1 MRKKAIYGV
10 VTGAIL
16 LAGVGAIIGL
26 TSSNNARADEPAT
39 SASSKLTTNN
49 GLTGQLIDET
59 VYVFLGADG
68 HVKKTISSDWTKND
82 LGADVYTKTEGNV
95 SAPIEVKISYYL
107 DGKKISADEL
117 RGRTGHVKIRYDYT
131 NTERINGV
139 YMPYAVISGM
149 LLTNEKFTNISVK
162 NGKLMNDGT
171 RTTIVG
177 LALPGMKENLGVNAD
192 IPEYVEVEADVKEFK
207 MEMTATVA
215 TSKLFAELDV
225 SALDSVEALSSQL
238 NTLASS
244 MAQLMDGSVKLSEGL
259 STLSNK
265 SVALIDGV
273 EKLRAGS
280 LKLVSGASELSS
292 GLGTAASG
300 AKDLATGLAS
310 ASEGGKTL
318 ASGVSD
324 AYNGAQQIDAGVSQL
339 SGSITELVNGFATLN
354 ADDANTKLIS
364 GATQLRDG
372 TIKALKDGGM
382 TTITADNFETVL
394 NGAIEQYAAA
404 GQEAKVK
411 ELSTYLA
418 QLRVYDGA
426 AKYIAGVGQIAAGAA
441 TAPEKLAPLK
451 AGTTKLSEGLKQM
464 NAKVPELSS
473 GLEKLSNGAN
483 SLSDGITK
491 AYNGSS
497 ELASGMATL
506 DNGIDNLAS
515 NMPALQDGVSQLVNG
530 SKSLSDGLS
539 MFNEQGVQRLISL
552 YNGNVRALVSRIQNI
567 VSTARNADKKVKY
580 IYRTEEI

>member
-1 MRKKAIYGV
+1 MKKLAAYGV
-10 VTGAIL
+10 ATGV
-16 LAGVGAIIGL
+16 LALASVGIFAGL
-26 TSSNNARADEPAT
+26 MSNSARADESTPAQVSEL
-39 SASSKLTTNN
+39 SANSDLA
-49 GLTGQLIDET
+49 GRLIDET

-82 LGADVYTKTEGNV
+82 LGADIYTKTEGNV
-95 SAPIEVKISYYL
+95 SAPIDVKISYYL

-117 RGRTGHVKIRYDYT
+117 RGRTGHIKIRYDYT
-131 NTERINGV
+131 NTERVNGV
-139 YMPYAVISGM
+139 YMPYAVLSGM
-149 LLTNEKFTNISVK
+149 MLSNEKFSNISVK
-162 NGKLMNDGT
+162 NAKLMNDGS
-171 RTTIVG
+171 RTTIIGV
-177 LALPGMKENLGVNAD
+177 ALPGMKENLGVNID
-192 IPEYVEVEADVKEFK
+192 IPEYVEVEADAKEFK
-207 MEMTATVA
+207 MEMTATIA
-215 TSKLFAELDV
+215 TSKIFAELDV

-300 AKDLATGLAS
+300 AKDLATGLAG

-324 AYNGAQQIDAGVSQL
+324 AYNGAQQIDAGVGQL
-339 SGSITELVNGFATLN
+339 SDSITKLVNGFATLN

-411 ELSTYLA
+411 ELSTYLT

-483 SLSDGITK
+483 SLSDGIAK

-497 ELASGMATL
+497 ELASGMAAL

-552 YNGNVRALVSRIQNI
+552 YNGNVRALVSRIQSI
-567 VSTARNADKKVKY
+567 VNTAKSANQKIKY